1 MDYLLAFLLGAF
13 LANSIPHITNGVSGR
28 RFHTPF
34 ASPPGK
40 GFSSPVV
47 NVVWGSANLLI
58 AAGVY
63 HLGLEDRV
71 EPTPMGMVFAGFAL
85 TLVTLAWWFGRI
97 NDDHG

>member
-1 MDYLLAFLLGAF
+1 MDHLLAFLLGAL
-13 LANSIPHITNGVSGR
+13 LANSVPHIANGVSGR

-47 NVVWGSANLLI
+47 NVLWGSANLLA

-63 HLGLEDRV
+63 HLGLQDRA
-71 EPTPMGMVFAGFAL
+71 EPTPMGVVFAGFVL
-85 TLVTLAWWFGRI
+85 TGVVLAWWFGRV
-97 NDDHG
+97 DDTSG